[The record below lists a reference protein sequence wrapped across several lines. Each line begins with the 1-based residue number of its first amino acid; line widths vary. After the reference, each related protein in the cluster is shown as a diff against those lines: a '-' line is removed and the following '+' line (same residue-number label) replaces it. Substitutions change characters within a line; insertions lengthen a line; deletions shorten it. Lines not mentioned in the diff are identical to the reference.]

1 MFMFME
7 NQKEKNSGLNIST
20 DNEPEKI
27 NGELN
32 LQSQNIFE
40 DKTVELEKLISQLQ
54 TEVTEKNDAY
64 LRAKA
69 ETDNVRRRAIEE
81 RAKVQKFAIENF
93 VIDLLPV
100 YDALQ
105 SSINNK
111 DIAVEKLLEGVSIT
125 QKMLLNV
132 FEKNFIKEIPALGEK
147 FNPNIH
153 EAMGMEEADAEEGVV
168 MRVFQS
174 GYQLNGRLIRP
185 ARVVIAKKK
194 G

>member
-1 MFMFME
+1 ME